1 MFSMLL
7 AEARS
12 SYALCTIPILPLM
25 HYMSFSYLTGN
36 LYMVHR
42 LAPSAAGLVDY
53 AFLGQLVTQ
62 MLENSSSQ
70 YLMLSKWKWARYVLL
85 VMVLFAYLVMH
96 SDVEKPFSG
105 CLAFKCWRK
114 TYNCFWW
121 YLGCFIFWY
130 GCQVLS
136 RFTCRACCKACCEG
150 GV

>member
-1 MFSMLL
+1 MHKSFLL
-7 AEARS
+7 LRVACWTYIIKLYLISPKYVEPSYFTPTS
-12 SYALCTIPILPLM
+12 SDTLSLFCILFQPVI
-25 HYMSFSYLTGN
+25 N
-36 LYMVHR
+36 
-42 LAPSAAGLVDY
+42 
-53 AFLGQLVTQ
+53 GQLVTQ

-70 YLMLSKWKWARYVLL
+70 YLMLSKWKWACYVLL

-96 SDVEKPFSG
+96 SDIEKPFSG